1 MYTKS
6 RAQCKCNAFT
16 TKLYE
21 RLLYKMYTKSTAQCK
36 SKESQVGCGLIVPS
50 QGASFDTVVCTSARI
65 YALVYYDLTFKFT
78 GSTLH
83 TTASQCCSNFLGTFY
98 LTCSTVN
105 ITLNNIEHHFS
116 LNWTLAHSDTATP
129 QSPLVETSVER
140 NQPEKCHL
148 SVVWRA
154 LQSSIVKDNHNL
166 DVNEGHTYVER
177 NYAREVRPVS
187 FVRRALTLEEVP
199 LETQG
204 ALLSSGII

>member
-1 MYTKS
+1 M
-6 RAQCKCNAFT
+6 
-16 TKLYE
+16 
-21 RLLYKMYTKSTAQCK
+21 RLDRPITGRQLWYSC
-36 SKESQVGCGLIVPS
+36 
-50 QGASFDTVVCTSARI
+50 ARI
-65 YALVYYDLTFKFT
+65 YLPVYYDLTFKFA

-83 TTASQCCSNFLGTFY
+83 TTAWQCCSNFLGTFY

-148 SVVWRA
+148 SVVWKA

-166 DVNEGHTYVER
+166 DANEGHTYMWRGTTPER
-177 NYAREVRPVS
+177 CDLCPLYA
-187 FVRRALTLEEVP
+187 ALWPWRKFL
-199 LETQG
+199 
-204 ALLSSGII
+204 